1 MLIKASL
8 LLFLLASTPASSNP
22 VGTLEIEMTFSNE
35 GAKLPNGENCDTFP
49 WNFKCDV
56 FFIICITEESSTRR
70 CNLHYEK
77 THPVRNTG
85 VLSKSV
91 VVNYT
96 SDQTIKMT
104 VTIMDHDLLSSPDLI
119 AEYTY
124 SFLPSALVSQ
134 QNILPTST
142 GGAHPSTEMR
152 MWVRRRC
159 KPNHFG
165 SKCTPCGV
173 IEGRGFCDSDGL
185 QTCHPGYFGPKCSQF
200 DFCSDS
206 PPCAPFAVC
215 ENTEDSFRCLCD
227 GTSGK
232 RCELGFDPCE
242 EHICHHN
249 GTCTAV
255 GVNRNFAECV
265 NCSIGWSGL
274 HCRERVDACAQ
285 EEKRLGRLPCAN
297 GGHCVNRMNGTVL
310 TCLCADGWRG
320 ARCETSLV
328 KASAI
333 VAVVTICLL
342 ALLAGCIFTLVRCFR
357 VYLLPKLRLIVKKQR
372 SVEMQP
378 VKVDSR
384 GELWR
389 ANNLYEEMGTQCA
402 TAKTEPQGTADLG
415 PPPSKTYPNRL
426 TKAEYSHFSSPP
438 FSVNDDDYE
447 DYETMDIQQ
456 HDPTHT
462 CFKPTPSPESVDGE
476 EYEPVSMR
484 AHDGDLAIQA
494 LEAGSVCVNNEDYEE
509 LTKGAVN
516 RPLPAPQE
524 KSNRN
529 ENFC

>member
-415 PPPSKTYPNRL
+415 PPPK
-426 TKAEYSHFSSPP
+426 YSHFSSPP

-484 AHDGDLAIQA
+484 AHDGDLAIQT
-494 LEAGSVCVNNEDYEE
+494 LEAGSVCVNNEEYEE